1 MPAFDPES
9 IARQV
14 RAAQDGAHAIAPL
27 TSRHPGFSLAAAYD
41 VAARVRR
48 ARVAGGAVPVGRK
61 IGFTNAAI
69 WTALGVDFPVWGS
82 MYAHTVVHV
91 DQGEVRCSLARYVE
105 PRIEPEIVLRFHA
118 APPLTRDLEKI
129 LACVDGIAHGFELV
143 QSHYP
148 AWQFQAADTV
158 ADGALHGALFVGPFE
173 DPAALGPDLL
183 EKLERFRVE
192 LSCDGIR
199 RETGVGANVL
209 GSPLAAM
216 AHLLGVLADRPA
228 DEAFQAGELVTTGTL
243 TRAYPVHA
251 GQTWSTALDGIGLS
265 GLRIAFDE

>member
-1 MPAFDPES
+1 MSAFDPES
-9 IARQV
+9 LARQV
-14 RAAQDGAHAIAPL
+14 LAAQDGVHPL
-27 TSRHPGFSLAAAYD
+27 TPFTARYPGFSLEAAYD

-48 ARVAGGAVPVGRK
+48 TRAGAGAVLAGRK
-61 IGFTNAAI
+61 IGFTNAAM
-69 WTALGVDFPVWGS
+69 WAALGVDFPVWGS

-91 DQGEVRCSLARYVE
+91 AEGEARCSLGGYME

-118 APPLTRDLEKI
+118 VPPATSDLAKI

-143 QSHYP
+143 QSHFP

-173 DPAALGPDLL
+173 DPARLGPDLQD
-183 EKLERFRVE
+183 KLERFRIE
-192 LSCDGIR
+192 LSCDGVR
-199 RETGVGANVL
+199 RETGGGANVL

-251 GQTWSTALDGIGLS
+251 GQTWSTALDGIGLP
-265 GLRIAFDE
+265 GLRIAFED